1 MNITPCPHAWHAPKG
16 VADNEEGDVLLGGE
30 LQKVA
35 RAALHHLPV
44 RHLHLPPVH
53 LLLLVMAVTRGGG
66 EECKGP
72 SSAHQFGSIDEQ
84 HGGVG
89 FEEDVLAAP
98 HGRQA
103 PHSDVTL
110 VPQPHA
116 HHVQHSATPPP
127 RPDPAAA
134 GDAGGGGGAAAGGA
148 AAAAAAAGAAVDA
161 LMRGALQQWST
172 SRKHT
177 ACGRSS
183 GRSGAV

>member
-1 MNITPCPHAWHAPKG
+1 MHMNITPCPHAWHAPKG

-44 RHLHLPPVH
+44 RHLHLPPPS
-53 LLLLVMAVTRGGG
+53 
-66 EECKGP
+66 KGP